1 MGGCGQAGVLV
12 WGCSGEARPGGGKVG
27 DPSRRGSGVTL
38 RAPDQERAR
47 AIYGTVALTSH
58 RASRSHLEGRIR
70 SARAIGGFLGETPVA
85 TNQGYRFAASRPHPA
100 LKWENAALI

>member
-1 MGGCGQAGVLV
+1 MGEGE
-12 WGCSGEARPGGGKVG
+12 GCSKEARIVEGRRERYPSG
-27 DPSRRGSGVTL
+27 SRRGSGVTL
-38 RAPDQERAR
+38 RAPDEERAR

-58 RASRSHLEGRIR
+58 RAPRSHLEGRIR
-70 SARAIGGFLGETPVA
+70 SARATGGFLGETPVA

>member
-1 MGGCGQAGVLV
+1 MQRGGAP
-12 WGCSGEARPGGGKVG
+12 RGGKEG

>member
-1 MGGCGQAGVLV
+1 MGAGRWVWWCGVQRGGAP
-12 WGCSGEARPGGGKVG
+12 RGGKEG